1 MSKIVADRSKI
12 KIVFL
17 STYPPRE
24 CGIATFT
31 KSYTR
36 IFDEFYVNDKT
47 KVIAV
52 SDEKRKY
59 KYSDR
64 VVFDI
69 DQFNA
74 ESYVNAANFVNEN
87 NFEAVVIEHEYG
99 IFGGENGEYILGF
112 LENVTKPVT
121 ISLHSVL
128 PKNVHNEHRYN
139 LTQKIL
145 DLSDSV
151 VVMTR
156 NAKDI
161 LLNSFRI
168 NSEKIKV
175 IPHGVPN
182 VRFDSREKAK
192 SDLGFKDKI
201 LLSTFGLLN
210 RGKGIDVAIKSL
222 KDIVKKFPNIM
233 YLIMGATHP
242 DIVKKEGES
251 YRQELQD
258 LVKKCGLQKNVLF
271 INKYLN
277 YNDLVEYLKATD
289 IYISLNLDLHQSFSG
304 SISYALGCG
313 CAIVTTPTVYS
324 KEVLANGRGILVDVN
339 TQVVSSAIESLIKS
353 PDKLQNIQFN
363 AYKYARRMIWPKVV
377 LDYLNIIEEEIFS
390 KPEKWKQKLPDF
402 NVLPPLDYLDK
413 ITDDFG
419 IVQHAIGSKPDYK
432 YGYSLDDQVRAMIVC
447 VKYLK
452 LSDNPNVL
460 KMLKKYLNYI
470 ELAVDK
476 NHAIHNFI
484 DKNKKYDDKFAS
496 DDCLARSFWALSY
509 LIKSSYI
516 PESLMKKAKK
526 IIGYYVDRL
535 TYKFTRSIAYN
546 ILGYY
551 YLRNKKE
558 VIRLANILLERYNE
572 SSDDSGW
579 NWFEGYLS
587 YANAIIP
594 YSLLKAYKLTKN
606 RQLLQI
612 ALKTTEF
619 LDKTC
624 HRKGFPSAIGQE
636 GWYYKNQKKAI
647 YDQQPLEAAD
657 MVLLYNELYFLTKEE
672 KYHQKALE
680 WMGWYF
686 GNNINGEIIFSS
698 STKGVYDGMIR
709 NGVNKNQGAESI
721 VTYLMAYLSFRKGL

>member
-1 MSKIVADRSKI
+1 MSRIIVDRSKV

-36 IFDEFYVNDKT
+36 IFDEFYVNDET

-74 ESYVNAANFVNEN
+74 ESYIKAAKHVNDN

-161 LLNSFRI
+161 LLDSFRI

-192 SDLGFKDKI
+192 IDLGFKDKI

-222 KDIVKKFPNIM
+222 KNIVKKYPNVM
-233 YLIMGATHP
+233 YLVMGATHP

-251 YRQELQD
+251 YRQELKE
-258 LVKKCGLQKNVLF
+258 LVRECGLQKNVLF
-271 INKYLN
+271 INKYLD
-277 YNDLVEYLKATD
+277 YNELVEYLKATD

-313 CAIVTTPTVYS
+313 CAIITTPTVYS
-324 KEVLANGRGILVDVN
+324 KEVLANSRGILVDVN
-339 TQVVSSAIESLIKS
+339 SQVVSNAIECLIKS
-353 PDKLQNIQFN
+353 PEKLQNIQFN

-402 NVLPPLDYLDK
+402 NVLPPLNYLEK

-419 IVQHAIGSKPDYK
+419 IVQHAIGSKPDYR

-447 VKYLK
+447 IKYLNISNDPK
-452 LSDNPNVL
+452 VL
-460 KMLKKYLNYI
+460 NMLKKYLKYI
-470 ELAVDK
+470 ELAIDK
-476 NHAIHNFI
+476 NHTIHNFI
-484 DKNKKYDDKFAS
+484 DKNKKYNDKFAS
-496 DDCLARSFWALSY
+496 DDCIARSFWALSY
-509 LIKSSYI
+509 IIKNNTI
-516 PESLMKKAKK
+516 PENLIKKAKK
-526 IIGYYVDRL
+526 IIIFYIERL

-551 YLRNKKE
+551 YHRNKKE
-558 VIRLANILLERYNE
+558 VLRLSNILVERYYE
-572 SSDDSGW
+572 SSDNSSW

-587 YANAIIP
+587 YANAIMP
-594 YSLLKAYKLTKN
+594 YALIKAYKLTNNKEF
-606 RQLLQI
+606 LQI
-612 ALKTTEF
+612 SLKTTEF

-636 GWYYKNQKKAI
+636 GWFYKNQKKAI

-657 MVLLYNELYFLTKEE
+657 MVLLFNELYFLTKEE
-672 KYHQKALE
+672 KYHQKALD

-686 GNNINGEIIFSS
+686 GNNINAEIIFDS

-721 VTYLMAYLSFRKGL
+721 ITYLMAYLSFKKGL